1 MLQKILREDAFPL
14 LLGSG
19 LYGLALGLFLTPYE
33 IVLGGAGGLA
43 VTLRHFLP
51 LPVGVW
57 ILLLNLPLLIWA
69 VSAVGLRGMLR
80 TILGVAA
87 TSVSTDLLALLPA
100 FPLEPLMASLFGGA
114 ILGAGTGILLPRG
127 FTTGG
132 SDLAAYLWNKQNP
145 RRRLSTTILFIDAA
159 IVLGSAVALR
169 NYAGLLHSA
178 AAITSFT
185 LTLDAITR
193 SLGRFKLAVIISRKG
208 TEIGDALAKKTNRGV
223 TILRGLEWYS
233 KEEIPVLLCTVKQTE
248 LHPLK
253 ELVRSV
259 DGEAFFIVTD
269 ASEVLTSGLPNPP

>member
-1 MLQKILREDAFPL
+1 MLQKILREDGFPL

-19 LYGLALGLFLTPYE
+19 LYGLALGLFLTPHE

-69 VSAVGLRGMLR
+69 VSVVGLRGMLR

-87 TSVSTDLLALLPA
+87 TSASTDLLALLPSLQ
-100 FPLEPLMASLFGGA
+100 LEPLMAALFGGA

-145 RRRLSTTILFIDAA
+145 RRRLSTTILFIDAS
-159 IVLGSAVALR
+159 IVLGSAAALR

-178 AAITSFT
+178 AAIASFT
-185 LTLDAITR
+185 AALDAVTR
-193 SLGRFKLAVIISRKG
+193 SIGRAKLAIIISRKG
-208 TEIGDALAKKTNRGV
+208 EEIGDAAAKKINRGV
-223 TILRGLEWYS
+223 TILRGLGWYS
-233 KEEIPVLLCTVKQTE
+233 KEEVPVLLCAVKQTE
-248 LHPLK
+248 LYTLK
-253 ELVRSV
+253 ELVRFV
-259 DGEAFFIVTD
+259 DEDAFLIVTD
-269 ASEVLTSGLPNPP
+269 AFEVLGSLPPP

>member
-1 MLQKILREDAFPL
+1 MLHKILRDDGLPL

-57 ILLLNLPLLIWA
+57 ILLLNLPLLLWA
-69 VSAVGLRGMLR
+69 VSVVGLRGMLR

-87 TSVSTDLLALLPA
+87 TSVSTDLLALLPS
-100 FPLEPLMASLFGGA
+100 FHLEPLMAALFGGA
-114 ILGAGTGILLPRG
+114 VLGAGTGILLPRG

-145 RRRLSTTILFIDAA
+145 RRRLSTTILFIDAS
-159 IVLGSAVALR
+159 IVLGSAAALR

-178 AAITSFT
+178 AAIASFT
-185 LTLDAITR
+185 ASLDAVTR
-193 SLGRFKLAVIISRKG
+193 SIGRAKLAVIISRKG
-208 TEIGDALAKKTNRGV
+208 EEIGDAVAKKINRGV
-223 TILRGLEWYS
+223 TILRGLGWYS
-233 KEEIPVLLCTVKQTE
+233 KEEFPVLLCAVKQRE
-248 LHPLK
+248 LYTLK

-259 DGEAFFIVTD
+259 DGEAFLIVTD
-269 ASEVLTSGLPNPP
+269 ASEVLGSGFPNPP